1 MGEDLGKYMSGA
13 NAEMKQ
19 KTLLLIDGHALAFR
33 MFFALERTNMQTT
46 EHTPTW
52 AVYGFFKAIFDLLK
66 QNNGLNNIKPD
77 SIAVAFDVSRKTF
90 RLEKYEGYKANRE
103 TMPDSLRPQ
112 FGLIMEGLNALNIP
126 IYTKEGFEGD
136 DIIGTI
142 AKKATELNH
151 KTYILT
157 GDKDSLQLIDREG
170 SVSVLIPSKGEL
182 VTYDWDKVFE
192 KLGVYPNQ
200 VIDYKALCGDTSDN
214 IPGVKGI
221 GPKTA
226 CSLLEE
232 YKTLEGVYEHIE
244 DITKKSVKEKLIENK
259 EIAYLSQFLATI
271 KRDVEI
277 DFDFENTCLEIEK
290 KGDVVAFFNKVQ
302 FFSFVKNIDVLLK
315 PFFCKD
321 ENGEIIGP
329 KDEVLSASSTLPLG
343 EENIVKFKE
352 DEPLQGSLFGA
363 QDTGAVQG
371 SLFGV
376 VENPQGVELQLQEV
390 SFEEFKAQIQ
400 SGEAGGEIS
409 FLLDKEDV
417 YFSDGKN
424 ICIASIDASREV
436 LKNPDIKKITY
447 DIKGV
452 LGALQT
458 PAMLGEPYK
467 DAEIKGVIDDV
478 MLSSYVKDSSRKHDL
493 VSQIQN
499 YLRTV
504 PNEEDK
510 KQLAGYVFKLHQY
523 YEMVL
528 SKEEKKLVSDIE
540 LPLSFVLHSMESEGV
555 CLDTAYLGELA
566 KEIDGKIKGFE
577 DEIYE
582 AAGCRFNINSPKQ
595 VGDVLFNTL
604 KIKPGKKNKTG
615 YSTNAK
621 ILEDLAEEHKIARDI
636 LEHRTL
642 MKLKTTYVDNLPKLL
657 GPDNK
662 LHTHFNQIVTT
673 TGRLSSSDPNL
684 QNIPIRTE
692 FSNRI
697 RAAFV
702 PCNEDYSILAAD
714 YSQIE
719 LRLLAHC
726 SGDEALIEAFRSD
739 VDIHTLTASKI
750 FDVSKEAVTKEM
762 RRKAKAVNFGLI
774 YGQTR
779 YGLASALGIT
789 PYEAQ
794 MFIDKYFKQYPK
806 INTYI
811 TNTLIQAHEA
821 GYVETIYGRKRY
833 LGEELNSR
841 NAKIREFAERAAVN
855 APLQGSAADLIK
867 MAMNELYKALNEKNL
882 PAKML
887 LQVHDELVLEVRND
901 MLDDVKDVV
910 TKAMELNQ
918 PLSVPLVADVKI
930 GKTWKDSK

>member
-1 MGEDLGKYMSGA
+1 
-13 NAEMKQ
+13 MKEP

-33 MFFALERTNMQTT
+33 MYFALERTNMQTT
-46 EHTPTW
+46 SHTPTW

-103 TMPDSLRPQ
+103 SMPDNLRPQ
-112 FGLIMEGLNALNIP
+112 LGLIMEGLQALNIP
-126 IYTKEGFEGD
+126 IHTKEGFEGD

-142 AKKATELNH
+142 AKKASEAHH

-157 GDKDSLQLIDREG
+157 GDCDSLQLVDKEG
-170 SVSVLIPSKGEL
+170 LVSVLIPSKGEII
-182 VTYDWDKVFE
+182 TYNWDKVCE
-192 KLGVYPNQ
+192 KMEVCPNQ

-226 CSLLEE
+226 SSLLQE
-232 YKTLEGVYEHIE
+232 YDTLDNIYQNIEHIQ
-244 DITKKSVKEKLIENK
+244 KKSVKEKLVEHK
-259 EIAYLSQFLATI
+259 ETAYLSQFLATI
-271 KRDVEI
+271 KTDVDI

-290 KGDVVAFFNKVQ
+290 KQNVIDFFNKVQ
-302 FFSFVKNIDVLLK
+302 FFSFVKNIDSLLV
-315 PFFCKD
+315 PFLCKD
-321 ENGEIIGP
+321 ETVNTAKPLLQTTETGKSSETKP
-329 KDEVLSASSTLPLG
+329 QATAEKQPQTAENTSAP
-343 EENIVKFKE
+343 I
-352 DEPLQGSLFGA
+352 QGSLFGA
-363 QDTGAVQG
+363 AFQQNTDTPA
-371 SLFGV
+371 FK
-376 VENPQGVELQLQEV
+376 NI
-390 SFEEFKAQIQ
+390 SFEEFKMIK
-400 SGEAGGEIS
+400 IS
-409 FLLDKEDV
+409 DTIAFLIEGQNVYLANAEYTTSSSVKDAEDIL
-417 YFSDGKN
+417 KN
-424 ICIASIDASREV
+424 I
-436 LKNPDIKKITY
+436 DIKKITY
-447 DIKGV
+447 DIKKNLENNIV
-452 LGALQT
+452 
-458 PAMLGEPYK
+458 
-467 DAEIKGVIDDV
+467 IKGVINDV

-493 VSQIQN
+493 ISQIQN
-499 YLRTV
+499 YLNII
-504 PNEEDK
+504 PNEDNRE
-510 KQLAGYVFKLHQY
+510 QFAGYIFKLHKFY
-523 YEMVL
+523 METL
-528 SKEEKKLVSDIE
+528 SDDEKKILENIE
-540 LPLSFVLHSMESEGV
+540 LPLAYVLSDMEKTGIS
-555 CLDTAYLGELA
+555 LDTEYLKELSA
-566 KEIDGKIKGFE
+566 EINQKIKGYE
-577 DEIYE
+577 KEIFA
-582 AAGCRFNINSPKQ
+582 AAGMEFNINSPKQ
-595 VGDVLFNTL
+595 VGEILFDTL

-642 MKLKTTYVDNLPKLL
+642 MKLKTTYVDNLPNLL
-657 GPDNK
+657 KADNK

-697 RAAFV
+697 RAAFI
-702 PCNEDYSILAAD
+702 PSNSDYSILAAD

-719 LRLLAHC
+719 LRLLAHV
-726 SGDEALIEAFRSD
+726 SMDNALVEAFNSD
-739 VDIHTLTASKI
+739 IDIHTVTASKI
-750 FDVSKEAVTKEM
+750 FDVIPENVTKEM

-789 PYEAQ
+789 PLEAQ
-794 MFIDKYFKQYPK
+794 TFIDKYFRQYPK

-811 TNTLIQAHEA
+811 TNTLIQAHET

-867 MAMNELYKALNEKNL
+867 LAMIRLDNDLKKENL
-882 PAKML
+882 PAKIL

-901 MLDDVKDVV
+901 KLDETIKTV
-910 TKAMELNQ
+910 TKAMELDQ
-918 PLSVPLVADVKI
+918 PLRVPLKVDVKV